1 MATIRPVSMTTFLD
15 FSSKSGTAKLTV
27 VRAFKE
33 QGEYDPAT
41 DFYKKIREAM
51 TECFEKGKSILT
63 LKEWIETVNVK
74 KRTHYRTVLGGV
86 GKFIGRKTV
95 AWFEPP
101 RASHALGPVTVI
113 VNPELGLV
121 LNGESHVI
129 KLYLKDEALKPS
141 RAELILYLM
150 RQSLGTRIDGNRVGV
165 LDARTGRLF
174 AAMPKTR
181 GLDVLLMTE
190 AASFAAIYGSS

>member
-1 MATIRPVSMTTFLD
+1 MTTFLD
-15 FSSKSGTAKLTV
+15 FSSKSGTAKLAV

-41 DFYKKIREAM
+41 DFYKKIRDAM
-51 TECFEKGKSILT
+51 VACFEKGESILT
-63 LKEWIETVNVK
+63 LKEWIETVNAK
-74 KRTHYRTVLGGV
+74 KRTHYRVVLGGV
-86 GKFIGRKTV
+86 GKFIGKRAV
-95 AWFEPP
+95 EWFEPP

-121 LNGESHVI
+121 LNGQPHVV

-141 RAELILYLM
+141 RAELILHLM
-150 RQSLGTRIDGNRVGV
+150 RQSLGTRVDGKRVGV
-165 LDARTGRLF
+165 LDARTGKLF

-181 GLDVLLMTE
+181 GLEVLLMTE